1 MTDPMSK
8 PIIIAHRGDS
18 SRALENSLE
27 AFRLALAL
35 PVDMIEFDIRKSRD
49 NNLYV
54 MHDKETGR
62 TADSDIDI
70 ERSLSDDI
78 ARVRLKNGEPI
89 PSLNDVLALVAG
101 RVGLNIEIK
110 SEGAGALTAAHI
122 VGTGYRGRLMI
133 SSFKEREVIE
143 AKRVMPNVQV
153 AGIFDVFALSEVSA
167 YWAKG
172 YRVISLNRKAVSQE
186 LITSCH
192 SRNIEVY
199 VWTVDKEEEAEQ
211 LTARGVD
218 GIYSNDPGKI
228 MRIVGCD
235 TKYN

>member
-1 MTDPMSK
+1 MTDSMPK
-8 PIIIAHRGDS
+8 PRVIAHRGDP

-27 AFRLALAL
+27 SFRLALSI

-62 TADSDIDI
+62 TADSNIDI

-78 ARVRLKNGEPI
+78 AGVRLKNGEPI
-89 PSLNDVLALVAG
+89 PNLNDVLFLVAG
-101 RVGLNIEIK
+101 KVGLNIEIK

-122 VGTGYRGRLMI
+122 VGTGYQGRLMI

-143 AKRVMPNVQV
+143 ARRVMPSVSV
-153 AGIFDVFALSEVSA
+153 AGIFDAFAPSDVSV
-167 YWAKG
+167 YRAKG
-172 YRVISLNRKAVSQE
+172 YPVISLNRKTVSRD
-186 LITSCH
+186 LITTCH
-192 SRNIEVY
+192 SKKIEVY

-211 LTARGVD
+211 LISWGAD
-218 GIYSNDPGKI
+218 GIYSNDPAMI
-228 MRIVGCD
+228 RRLVG
-235 TKYN
+235 

>member
-1 MTDPMSK
+1 MPK
-8 PIIIAHRGDS
+8 PLVIAHRGDS

-27 AFRLALAL
+27 AFRLALSL

-62 TADSDIDI
+62 TADGNIDI

-78 ARVRLKNGEPI
+78 ARVRLKNGEPV

-101 RVGLNIEIK
+101 KAGLNIEVK

-133 SSFKEREVIE
+133 SSFKEREVVE
-143 AKRVMPNVQV
+143 ARRVMPDVLV
-153 AGIFDVFALSEVSA
+153 AGIFDAFAPSDVSA
-167 YWAKG
+167 YRAKG
-172 YRVISLNRKAVSQE
+172 YPVISLNRKTVSRE

-199 VWTVDKEEEAEQ
+199 VWTVDKEEEAAQ
-211 LTARGVD
+211 LISWGVD
-218 GIYSNDPGKI
+218 GIYSNNPGMIKK
-228 MRIVGCD
+228 IVG
-235 TKYN
+235 